1 MVFLGA
7 GFRVPNF
14 GTYKNEERG
23 EVMKEKVNRAKEW
36 VKSKWKK
43 LFENIP
49 VAILII
55 CFVLLVAL
63 PVLALQDSINES
75 KKNMATVENTDK
87 KNEKEDSNTK
97 NDSDS
102 DKKKKEAASDQE
114 KKADDAKAEND
125 SAVADEKKA
134 DDGKQTAENNAVA
147 STSNA
152 GTSNQAASS
161 NSSGSG
167 GGSSQESSHT
177 HSYTIPVYGTE
188 QKWVVDQ
195 AAWAETINEP
205 IYENKLVW
213 YCNTCGADIT
223 ADPEGHVDATM
234 HGGYRSD
241 YISVQTGT
249 NTYTIDHPE
258 QGHWESYSVVTGYQ
272 CSCGDIQ

>member
-114 KKADDAKAEND
+114 KKEDDAKAEND
-125 SAVADEKKA
+125 SVAADQKKA
-134 DDGKQTAENNAVA
+134 DDGKQTAENNSVT

-152 GTSNQAASS
+152 GASNQADSS
-161 NSSGSG
+161 SSSSG

-177 HSYTIPVYGTE
+177 HSCTIPVYGTE

-195 AAWAETINEP
+195 AAWTETVNEP
-205 IYENKLVW
+205 IYEMQEKSI
-213 YCNTCGADIT
+213 CNTCGADIT
-223 ADPEGHVDATM
+223 GNTTA
-234 HGGYRSD
+234 HGKETRHDGYHSEW
-241 YISVQTGT
+241 IQVQTGT
-249 NTYTIDHPE
+249 NTYTIEHPE
-258 QGHWESYSVVTGYQ
+258 QGHWESYSVVTGYR
-272 CSCGDIQ
+272 CSCGYAQ

>member
-1 MVFLGA
+1 
-7 GFRVPNF
+7 
-14 GTYKNEERG
+14 
-23 EVMKEKVNRAKEW
+23 MKEKVNRAKEW

-102 DKKKKEAASDQE
+102 DKKKKEAASDQ
-114 KKADDAKAEND
+114 
-125 SAVADEKKA
+125 KKA
-134 DDGKQTAENNAVA
+134 DDGKQTAENNSVT

-152 GTSNQAASS
+152 GASNQEDSS
-161 NSSGSG
+161 SSSSE
-167 GGSSQESSHT
+167 GGSSQESSHR
-177 HSYTIPVYGTE
+177 HSYNTPIYGTE
-188 QKWVVDQ
+188 QEWVVDQ
-195 AAWAETINEP
+195 AAWTETVNEP
-205 IYENKLVW
+205 ICETVERSI
-213 YCNTCGADIT
+213 CNGCGLDIT
-223 ADPEGHVDATM
+223 GDPWTHIENQMLAGNM
-234 HGGYRSD
+234 SCGGYHSEW
-241 YISVQTGT
+241 IQVQTGT
-249 NTYTIDHPE
+249 NTYTVTHPE
-258 QGHWESYSVVTGYQ
+258 QGHWETYEVLTGYQ

>member
-1 MVFLGA
+1 
-7 GFRVPNF
+7 
-14 GTYKNEERG
+14 
-23 EVMKEKVNRAKEW
+23 MKEKVNRAKEW

-114 KKADDAKAEND
+114 KKEDDAKAEND
-125 SAVADEKKA
+125 SAAADQKKA
-134 DDGKQTAENNAVA
+134 DDGKQTAENNSVT

-152 GTSNQAASS
+152 GASNQADSS
-161 NSSGSG
+161 SSSSG

-177 HSYTIPVYGTE
+177 HSCTIPVYGTE

-195 AAWAETINEP
+195 AAWTETVNEP
-205 IYENKLVW
+205 VYETVERCI
-213 YCNTCGADIT
+213 CNGCGADIT
-223 ADPEGHVDATM
+223 ADPGTHMKENMMAGNSSCGAWHSEWIQVP
-234 HGGYRSD
+234 
-241 YISVQTGT
+241 TGT
-249 NTYTIDHPE
+249 NTYTITHPE
-258 QGHWESYSVVTGYQ
+258 QGHWESYSVVTGYR
-272 CSCGDIQ
+272 CSCGYAQ

>member
-1 MVFLGA
+1 
-7 GFRVPNF
+7 
-14 GTYKNEERG
+14 
-23 EVMKEKVNRAKEW
+23 MKEKVNRAKEW

-125 SAVADEKKA
+125 SAVADQKKA
-134 DDGKQTAENNAVA
+134 DDGKQTAENNSVT
-147 STSNA
+147 SVSNA
-152 GTSNQAASS
+152 GASNQADSS
-161 NSSGSG
+161 SSSSG

-195 AAWAETINEP
+195 AAWTETVNEP
-205 IYENKLVW
+205 IYEQVPVMI
-213 YCNTCGADIT
+213 CNDCGAYLNANNCWEHIENH
-223 ADPEGHVDATM
+223 AM
-234 HGGYRSD
+234 NGGKGSWTDTYE
-241 YISVQTGT
+241 YQKTGT
-249 NTYTIDHPE
+249 NTYTINHPE
-258 QGHWESYSVVTGYQ
+258 QGHYESVVIGYQ
-272 CSCGDIQ
+272 CSCGDVQ

>member
-1 MVFLGA
+1 
-7 GFRVPNF
+7 
-14 GTYKNEERG
+14 
-23 EVMKEKVNRAKEW
+23 MKEKLNKAKEW
-36 VKSKWKK
+36 IKENKK
-43 LFENIP
+43 RSAGIL
-49 VAILII
+49 VAFLLII
-55 CFVLLVAL
+55 GAAAIGIVGVNSVDGSKDADKVAT
-63 PVLALQDSINES
+63 AEKDTS
-75 KKNMATVENTDK
+75 KKTVK
-87 KNEKEDSNTK
+87 KSSDSK
-97 NDSDS
+97 KASDS
-102 DKKKKEAASDQE
+102 DKKKEEAASDQ
-114 KKADDAKAEND
+114 KKKVYDTKSEND
-125 SAVADEKKA
+125 SAAADEKKA
-134 DDGKQTAENNAVA
+134 DDGKQTAENNVAA

-195 AAWAETINEP
+195 AAWTETVSEP

-234 HGGYRSD
+234 HGGYKSD

-272 CSCGDIQ
+272 CSCGADQ

>member
-1 MVFLGA
+1 
-7 GFRVPNF
+7 
-14 GTYKNEERG
+14 
-23 EVMKEKVNRAKEW
+23 MKEKLNQAKEW
-36 VKSKWKK
+36 IKANKK
-43 LFENIP
+43 RSAGIM
-49 VAILII
+49 VAFLLII
-55 CFVLLVAL
+55 CAAGIGIAGVNTVNASKDADKVAT
-63 PVLALQDSINES
+63 AEKDTS
-75 KKNMATVENTDK
+75 KKTAK
-87 KNEKEDSNTK
+87 KSSDSKKTSKSNKKEDEKAT
-97 NDSDS
+97 D
-102 DKKKKEAASDQE
+102 EE

-125 SAVADEKKA
+125 SAAADE
-134 DDGKQTAENNAVA
+134 KQTAENNAA
-147 STSNA
+147 TSTSNA
-152 GTSNQAASS
+152 GASNQTASS

-195 AAWAETINEP
+195 AAWTETVNEP